1 MRVVRRGPTVACL
14 AALALL
20 GVACSSAISHS
31 NGAPRTTNANQSSL
45 PELPAGCP
53 DASPSPAAAP
63 IAFAAGG
70 RAWAA
75 SADGRRVWCLFEV
88 ASPGP
93 FLWGPRGD
101 RVVLGGLEVR
111 GVGVPINR
119 PPLSIVPVS
128 LAWIGAGGDGIAFV
142 PPGGL
147 NLESADL
154 GSGGLRELTPLRGA
168 SYRSVASH
176 PSGRTLAFAVDHGT
190 AAEIWLSTSD
200 GTGAVRL
207 TGAERPTRLG
217 PLTFSISGKALYYGV
232 RLPDGTRRVD
242 VWSLAEA
249 RRLEPAWTGRRDVQ
263 AIVPRRDLP
272 GGELAVDVGA
282 GCRDRQAILT
292 EPGGGSGRL
301 LLPQATRPTSAIGW
315 LDSHRVLVAEGSC
328 DGPAD
333 LWTADTAGG
342 APRLLA
348 RNVDRAGLRRPD
360 PRPAPAPPDLARF
373 TKVSG

>member
-1 MRVVRRGPTVACL
+1 
-14 AALALL
+14 
-20 GVACSSAISHS
+20 
-31 NGAPRTTNANQSSL
+31 
-45 PELPAGCP
+45 
-53 DASPSPAAAP
+53 
-63 IAFAAGG
+63 
-70 RAWAA
+70 
-75 SADGRRVWCLFEV
+75 
-88 ASPGP
+88 
-93 FLWGPRGD
+93 
-101 RVVLGGLEVR
+101 
-111 GVGVPINR
+111 
-119 PPLSIVPVS
+119 
-128 LAWIGAGGDGIAFV
+128 
-142 PPGGL
+142 
-147 NLESADL
+147 
-154 GSGGLRELTPLRGA
+154 
-168 SYRSVASH
+168 
-176 PSGRTLAFAVDHGT
+176 
-190 AAEIWLSTSD
+190 
-200 GTGAVRL
+200 
-207 TGAERPTRLG
+207 
-217 PLTFSISGKALYYGV
+217 
-232 RLPDGTRRVD
+232 
-242 VWSLAEA
+242 
-249 RRLEPAWTGRRDVQ
+249 PAWTGRRDVQ